1 MTEQKTYT
9 MNLGLVTAASDMN
22 VATVPHEYRGLEF
35 LQHKDPRLYEQ
46 IMSTKDQ
53 IWTQINVLFGHRYIF
68 RKTQKTSTT

>member
-35 LQHKDPRLYEQ
+35 LQYKNPRLYEQ

-53 IWTQINVLFGHRYIF
+53 IWTQINVLLGHRYIF
-68 RKTQKTSTT
+68 RKTQETSTT